1 MKKKKK
7 KKNKSSVKLKNKLMD
22 QVMDIFNNNPS
33 HSYNYKQVSSLLNV
47 NSKGKRKM
55 VMDVLAELE
64 RSEYLK
70 EVKKGKYQVSLESS
84 IVEGRIEF
92 TAKGTGYLIS
102 NDIQQEVFI
111 ANRNLNH
118 ALPGD
123 RVKVRLYAHHRNK
136 TLEGEV
142 LQILER
148 GKTQFVGKLSV
159 SSNFAFL
166 VTASRNVPFDIFIP
180 IKKLKGAK
188 DGQKA
193 IARIIDWP
201 GQVNN
206 PFGEIVEVLG
216 DSGDNETEM
225 HAILAEYD
233 LPHAFPD
240 TVEQAAEKIP
250 EAIPQE
256 EYKKRRDFRDVPT
269 FTIDPEDA
277 KDFDD
282 ALSLRK
288 LKDGKWEVGVH
299 IADVTH
305 YVQPDTILDKEAY
318 DRGTSVYLVDRVVP
332 MLPERL
338 SNGVCSLRPNEDKL
352 CFSAVFKV
360 DDQANVHDQWFGRT
374 VINSDRRFNYQEAQD
389 IIDGGEGDLKQEVL
403 TLNGLARK
411 LREERFQAGSIAFE
425 RVEVKFLLDE
435 LGSPTGVYFKEHGE
449 ANELIE
455 EFMLL
460 ANRKVAEFIGN
471 VPKNKTPKTFVYR
484 IHDKPD
490 SEKLETFAD
499 FVEKFGYTLNM
510 KNNRAMTS
518 SINKLL
524 EEVEGKK
531 EQNVV
536 ETLAIRSMAKA
547 EYSTRN
553 IGHYGLAFDYYSHFT
568 SPIRRYPDMMVHRL
582 LARYL
587 DGGDSANEK
596 KYGSMCQAS
605 SDMEKLAEDAER
617 ASIKYKQVEFLKD
630 RLGEEFEGI
639 ISGVME
645 WGVFV
650 ELNDTKCEGLVHIRD
665 LDDDFYIYDER
676 NYCIIGQSKGKKYQ
690 LGDPVKVKLVRTDLE
705 KKQIEPGEKTDR
717 FFDAGEKITPGQSIR

>member
-1 MKKKKK
+1 MKSKKKK
-7 KKNKSSVKLKNKLMD
+7 KKNKTKVKSKKKLMD
-22 QVMDIFNNNPS
+22 QVLDVFNHNPS
-33 HSYNYKQVSSLLNV
+33 QSYNYKQVSSMLNV
-47 NSKGKRKM
+47 KNKNQRKL

-64 RSEYLK
+64 RTEYLR
-70 EVKKGKYQVSLESS
+70 EVKKGKYQMNLKSSL
-84 IVEGRIEF
+84 VEGRIEF
-92 TAKGTGYLIS
+92 TAKATGYLIS
-102 NDIQQEVFI
+102 EEVQQEVFI

-123 RVKVRLYAHHRNK
+123 KVKVRLYAQHRNK

-148 GKTQFVGKLSV
+148 GKSRFVGKVSV

-166 VTASRNVPFDIFIP
+166 VTASRRVPFDIFIP
-180 IKKLKGAK
+180 LKKMKGAK

-193 IARIIDWP
+193 VARITDWP
-201 GQVNN
+201 QQVNN
-206 PFGEIVEVLG
+206 PFGEILEVLG
-216 DSGDNETEM
+216 DSGNNETEM

-233 LPHAFPD
+233 LPYEFPD
-240 TVEQAAEKIP
+240 SVEQAAGNISEEITK
-250 EAIPQE
+250 E
-256 EYKKRRDFRDVPT
+256 EYERRRDFRQVPT

-288 LKDGKWEVGVH
+288 LKDGKWEVGIH

-305 YVQPDTILDKEAY
+305 YVKPDTILDKEAY

-352 CFSAVFKV
+352 CFSAVFKM
-360 DDQANVHDQWFGRT
+360 DDQAHVHDQWFGRT
-374 VINSDRRFNYQEAQD
+374 IIRSDRRFNYQEAQD
-389 IIDGGEGDLKQEVL
+389 LIDGKEGELSNEML
-403 TLNGLARK
+403 TLNDLARK
-411 LREERFQAGSIAFE
+411 LRKERFQAGSIAFE

-449 ANELIE
+449 SNELIE

-471 VPKNKTPKTFVYR
+471 VPKDKTPKTFVYR
-484 IHDKPD
+484 IHAKPD

-499 FVEKFGYTLNM
+499 FVQKFGYTINM
-510 KNNRAMTS
+510 KNNRTITS
-518 SINKLL
+518 SINTLL
-524 EEVEGKK
+524 EQVEGKK

-547 EYSTRN
+547 EYSTHN
-553 IGHYGLAFDYYSHFT
+553 IGHYGLAFEYYTHFT

-587 DGGDSANEK
+587 EGYNSANGK
-596 KYGSMCQAS
+596 KYENMCQAS

-617 ASIKYKQVEFLKD
+617 ASIKYKQVEFLQD
-630 RLGEEFEGI
+630 RIGEDFEGI

-645 WGVFV
+645 WGIFV
-650 ELNDTKCEGLVHIRD
+650 ELSDTKCEGLVHIRD

-676 NYCIIGQSKGKKYQ
+676 NYCITGQTKGKKYQ
-690 LGDPVKVKLVRTDLE
+690 LGDPVHVKLVRTDLE
-705 KKQIEPGEKTDR
+705 KKQIDFLMLNKR
-717 FFDAGEKITPGQSIR
+717 

>member
-1 MKKKKK
+1 MKKHKEIMKDQKKKK
-7 KKNKSSVKLKNKLMD
+7 KKNKSDKKLKNKLMD
-22 QVMDIFNNNPS
+22 QVMEVFNNNPGR
-33 HSYNYKQVSSLLNV
+33 SYNYKQVSSMLKVKN
-47 NSKGKRKM
+47 KHKRKM

-64 RSEYLK
+64 RSDYLK
-70 EVKKGKYQVSLESS
+70 EVKKGKYQFNLKSS
-84 IVEGRIEF
+84 IIEGRIEF

-102 NDIQQEVFI
+102 DEVQEEVFI

-123 RVKVRLYAHHRNK
+123 RVRVRLYARHRNK
-136 TLEGEV
+136 SLEGEV
-142 LQILER
+142 LEILQR
-148 GKTQFVGKLSV
+148 GKSRFVGKVSV

-166 VTASRNVPFDIFIP
+166 VTASRRVPYDIFIP
-180 IKKLKGAK
+180 IKKLNGAK
-188 DGQKA
+188 NGQKA
-193 IARIIDWP
+193 IARITDWP
-201 GQVNN
+201 QQVNN

-216 DSGDNETEM
+216 DSGENDVEM

-233 LPHAFPD
+233 LPHDFPD
-240 TVEQAAEKIP
+240 EVEKAADKIP
-250 EAIPQE
+250 GEIPVE
-256 EYKKRRDFRDVPT
+256 EIRKRKDFRDVTT

-288 LKDGKWEVGVH
+288 LRDGKWEVGIH

-305 YVQPDTILDKEAY
+305 YVQPDTILDKEAF

-352 CFSAVFKV
+352 CFSAVFV
-360 DDQANVHDQWFGRT
+360 MDDQACVHDQWFGKT
-374 VINSDRRFNYQEAQD
+374 IINSDRRFNYQEAQD
-389 IIDGGEGDLKQEVL
+389 LIDGKNGKLKHEIL
-403 TLNGLARK
+403 TLNDLAQK
-411 LREERFQAGSIAFE
+411 LRTERFQSGSIAFE
-425 RVEVKFLLDE
+425 RVEVKFMLDE
-435 LGSPTGVYFKEHGE
+435 LGSPTGVYFKEHAE
-449 ANELIE
+449 SNELIE

-460 ANRKVAEFIGN
+460 ANRKVAEFIGK
-471 VPKNKTPKTFVYR
+471 VPRDKTPRTFVYR

-490 SEKLETFAD
+490 TDKLETFAD
-499 FVEKFGYTLNM
+499 FVQKFGYTINM
-510 KNNRAMTS
+510 KNNRTITS
-518 SINKLL
+518 SINDLL
-524 EEVEGKK
+524 EKVEGQR

-553 IGHYGLAFDYYSHFT
+553 IGHYGLAFDYYTHFT

-582 LARYL
+582 LGRYL
-587 DGGDSANEK
+587 DGGKSANPK
-596 KYGSMCQAS
+596 KYENMCKAA

-617 ASIKYKQVEFLKD
+617 ASIKYKQVEFLQD
-630 RLGEEFEGI
+630 RIGEDFDGI

-650 ELNDTKCEGLVHIRD
+650 ELTDTKCEGLVHIRD

-676 NYCIIGQSKGKKYQ
+676 NYCITGQSKGKKYQ
-690 LGDPVKVKLVRTDLE
+690 LGDPVRVKLIRADLE
-705 KKQIEPGEKTDR
+705 KKQIDFLMLEK
-717 FFDAGEKITPGQSIR
+717 K